1 MTTAD
6 AAAPAPVGRPRLI
19 VAVVL
24 CGTVVGPLNSTMSA
38 VALPGMA
45 EHFAVSSASMSWLV
59 TAYLI
64 ATAAL
69 QPVAGKLGDRVG
81 RRPIMLLGFALAFVS
96 SALAVIAP
104 ALWMLILCRVGQAIA
119 GALVAPNA
127 MALMRATASPE
138 RVGRAFG
145 IVGAVMPL
153 AAAVGP
159 VIGGGLVALGSWPA
173 IFLVNLP
180 LTGAALLL
188 GWWVIPRG
196 AERGNAPRF
205 DVLGGVWLSVLL
217 VGLTLMLDLGPRGGA
232 AILAWVALAA
242 AAGAFV
248 LYESRLEGPM
258 LQPRLFAVRSFA
270 SASAGIALSNLAF
283 YVTLLALPLLLH
295 AEGRTELTIGLV
307 LGALTVASAP
317 VAVLG
322 GRLVDKVG
330 PRRPAAAGLGVMTA
344 GLLLLAVGASSWPP
358 VALAVCLAV
367 LGAGV
372 GLSMTP
378 FQLGALHDVADSDTG
393 TATGV
398 FFASRYLGSIL
409 GSALLAGPLEPSSPD
424 GFVVLFVVLVA
435 VAILGTIVS
444 LLLPDAPPRDA
455 TARR

>member
-1 MTTAD
+1 MTP
-6 AAAPAPVGRPRLI
+6 AAAAVSPPVGRPRLI

-24 CGTVVGPLNSTMSA
+24 CGTVVGPLNSTMIA

-45 EHFAVSSASMSWLV
+45 EHFAVSSAAMSWLV

-69 QPVAGKLGDRVG
+69 QPVAGKLGDRLG

-96 SALAVIAP
+96 SATAAFAP
-104 ALWMLILCRVGQAIA
+104 ALWMLILCRVGQAVA

-127 MALMRATASPE
+127 MALMRATAPPD

-159 VIGGGLVALGSWPA
+159 VVGGGLVALGSWPA
-173 IFLVNLP
+173 IFVVNLP

-196 AERGNAPRF
+196 TDRGNAPRF
-205 DVLGGVWLSVLL
+205 DLLGGVWLSALL
-217 VGLTLMLDLGPRGGA
+217 IGLTLTLDLGPSGGT

-248 LYESRLEGPM
+248 LYESGLKDPV
-258 LQPRLFAVRSFA
+258 LQPRLFTVRSFA
-270 SASAGIALSNLAF
+270 AASTGIALSNLAF

-295 AEGRTELTIGLV
+295 GEGRTELTIGLV
-307 LGALTVASAP
+307 VGALTVASAP

-322 GRLVDKVG
+322 GRLVDRVG
-330 PRRPAAAGLGVMTA
+330 PRRPATVGLGLMTA
-344 GLLLLAVGASSWPP
+344 GLLLLAVGVTSWPP
-358 VALAVCLAV
+358 AALAASLAV

-378 FQLGALHDVADSDTG
+378 FQLGALHDIADSDTG

-409 GSALLAGPLEPSSPD
+409 GSALLAGPLEPSAPD

-435 VAILGTIVS
+435 VAVLGALVS
-444 LLLPDAPPRDA
+444 LLLPHTSPRDA
-455 TARR
+455 PARH